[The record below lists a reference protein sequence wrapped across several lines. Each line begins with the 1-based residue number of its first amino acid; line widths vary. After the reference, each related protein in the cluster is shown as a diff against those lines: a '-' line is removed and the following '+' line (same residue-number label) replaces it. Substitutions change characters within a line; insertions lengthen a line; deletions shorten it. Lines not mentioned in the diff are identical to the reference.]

1 MRTGKWGEGDG
12 RQFLKVGTGSL
23 LPTWG
28 QNLQQDSHHPNQPA
42 FAAFVPLPF
51 RNVVWAGAV
60 LIIHIT
66 VGTFGTHKAVQSY
79 SKFPVPATAF
89 CIVIQDGA
97 CPRGWCRT
105 HVPGQTCW
113 EAQAFCPPSPTVT
126 VNQMFIILFCRRAGP
141 GHSFTRM
148 LRVLAVW
155 ANPPSSVIWH
165 SRLVVVWSHT
175 RKEGCM
181 RSLSAAPVRKKSW
194 RQAKMLERSLMSH
207 AVALQEWLHMPAR
220 LQLPWFLRVLS
231 WLAYTVWH
239 QA

>member
-1 MRTGKWGEGDG
+1 MG
-12 RQFLKVGTGSL
+12 
-23 LPTWG
+23 
-28 QNLQQDSHHPNQPA
+28 
-42 FAAFVPLPF
+42 
-51 RNVVWAGAV
+51 
-60 LIIHIT
+60 HI
-66 VGTFGTHKAVQSY
+66 KQS
-79 SKFPVPATAF
+79 KATANF
-89 CIVIQDGA
+89 QSQLRHFALWFRMVL
-97 CPRGWCRT
+97 
-105 HVPGQTCW
+105 VPGDDLELMYQVRPGW

-155 ANPPSSVIWH
+155 VKPPSSVIWH